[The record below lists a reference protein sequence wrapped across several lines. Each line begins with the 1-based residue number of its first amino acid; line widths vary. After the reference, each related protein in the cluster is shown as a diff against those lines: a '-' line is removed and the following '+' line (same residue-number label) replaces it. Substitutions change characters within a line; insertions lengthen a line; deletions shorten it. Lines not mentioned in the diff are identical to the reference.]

1 MVNRT
6 AHDSGLVKRELEKFV
21 LSLPDAEI
29 LGLCR
34 NGSIWLEVES
44 ALKGEVTQGDFYA
57 LGLAHDS
64 NTIQLGFSKN
74 LALIFNFDGLADAFC
89 GNYIDSDDEE
99 FYASTSLPKYNPEFG
114 RKLLADSIESNFDCD
129 FDSFVHRVTE

>member
-6 AHDSGLVKRELEKFV
+6 ALDSGLVKRELEKFV

-34 NGSIWLEVES
+34 NGSIWLEVDS

-57 LGLAHDS
+57 LGLAQDS
-64 NTIQLGFSKN
+64 NTIQLGFSNN
-74 LALIFNFDGLADAFC
+74 LALIVNFDGLADAFC
-89 GNYIDSDDEE
+89 EDYIDGEDEE
-99 FYASTSLPKYNPEFG
+99 FYASSSLPKYNLELG
-114 RKLLADSIESNFDCD
+114 KKLLADSIELSFESD
-129 FDSFVHRVTE
+129 FDSFVHRITE

>member
-6 AHDSGLVKRELEKFV
+6 ALDSGLVRRELEKFV

-29 LGLCR
+29 LVLCR

-64 NTIQLGFSKN
+64 NTIQLGLTNN
-74 LALIFNFDGLADAFC
+74 LALIVNLDGLADAF
-89 GNYIDSDDEE
+89 YEDHIDGDDKE
-99 FYASTSLPKYNPEFG
+99 FYASSSLPKYNLELG
-114 RKLLADSIESNFDCD
+114 KQLLADSIRLSFESD

>member
-6 AHDSGLVKRELEKFV
+6 ALDSGLVKRELEKFV

-44 ALKGEVTQGDFYA
+44 VLKGELIQDDFYA
-57 LGLAHDS
+57 LGFAHDS
-64 NTIQLGFSKN
+64 NTIQLGLTNN
-74 LALIFNFDGLADAFC
+74 LALIVNFDGLADAFYED
-89 GNYIDSDDEE
+89 YIDGEDEE
-99 FYASTSLPKYNPEFG
+99 FYAPSSLPKYNLELG
-114 RKLLADSIESNFDCD
+114 KKLLADFIKLSFESD
-129 FDSFVHRVTE
+129 FDSFVQRVA